1 MFINSDALGV
11 FFAMVLI
18 AIFLLLVVMIAHVAW
33 LFRLHQSPYLFGR
46 SAFERWLLLIV
57 AACLPLVSFY
67 TVKAI
72 GWWKR
77 RDLSSLKLLLIVTLA
92 TLVVM
97 VASAVRWELLKL
109 PQDRDWSG
117 VASLDE
123 STFVI
128 LVIPQLVLFM
138 FVDVFG
144 FGRRTFFAVLAILPI
159 LILLLVFIA

>member
-11 FFAMVLI
+11 FFAIILT
-18 AIFLLLVVMIAHVAW
+18 ATFLLLVLMVAHLAW

-77 RDLSSLKLLLIVTLA
+77 RDLFGLKSLLIVTIA
-92 TLVVM
+92 MLVLVG
-97 VASAVRWELLKL
+97 ASGVRTQLLRL
-109 PQDRDWSG
+109 PQDSDWSG
-117 VASLDE
+117 AASSLE
-123 STFVI
+123 SGFVI
-128 LVIPQLVLFM
+128 LMIPQLVLFM

-144 FGRRTFFAVLAILPI
+144 FGRRSFFAALAILPI
-159 LILLLVFIA
+159 MILLLVLIA